1 MKLCRKYFTIFVFII
16 MIFNVVIMPIN
27 VLAEALNFN
36 DSYSEIESSIS
47 DINDKYNNYK
57 TNNDYILFIIPFS
70 AGFFPQITHNL
81 ICTRFSFSSSS
92 LLISSAT
99 STLLFDSTTLMKT
112 SSIVEGEISHSF
124 VHLQFLI
131 SFKKRG
137 RNLIV
142 IHTLILTSYLLY
154 LCQY

>member
-57 TNNDYILFIIPFS
+57 TNNDYYDDL
-70 AGFFPQITHNL
+70 
-81 ICTRFSFSSSS
+81 
-92 LLISSAT
+92 
-99 STLLFDSTTLMKT
+99 
-112 SSIVEGEISHSF
+112 
-124 VHLQFLI
+124 
-131 SFKKRG
+131 
-137 RNLIV
+137 
-142 IHTLILTSYLLY
+142 SYKY
-154 LCQY
+154 VDEEVMIENK